1 MLSPLKLPL
10 INPMHSTYFLNKNK
24 KQSGWR
30 RKLRY
35 LYLRLIRLRSTTPA
49 IARGLGTGVFA
60 GLFPFFG
67 FQTII
72 GVGLAMLV
80 RGNKLTA
87 AVGTWISN
95 PFTYVP
101 VYLFN
106 FKLGQLILGTHDL
119 STDVDWTSWSD
130 LLEAGKLF
138 IATLLVGCTVTGA
151 IAGIVVYFL
160 SLWLIPL
167 WRKR

>member
-1 MLSPLKLPL
+1 MYP
-10 INPMHSTYFLNKNK
+10 TYFLNRK
-24 KQSGWR
+24 KRQSWWK

-49 IARGLGTGVFA
+49 IARGLATGVFA

-67 FQTII
+67 FQTIL
-72 GVGLAMLV
+72 GVALAMLV

-106 FKLGQLILGTHDL
+106 FKVGQLILGTHDL
-119 STDVDWTSWSD
+119 STDVDWASSSE
-130 LLEAGKLF
+130 LLQAGKLF

-151 IAGIVVYFL
+151 IAGTIAYFL

-167 WRKR
+167 WRER